1 MKKRQDLDNRINGIL
16 KIQTTMA
23 DNIELIAMG
32 EAENDQSIVADAEKA
47 LAALK
52 KDVAAAV
59 FAVYGPGA
67 VQADEAPVPAVKV
80 TAKEALK
87 RPATPADRVCALS

>member
-52 KDVAAAV
+52 KDVAAAEL
-59 FAVYGPGA
+59 
-67 VQADEAPVPAVKV
+67 DEIGRAHV
-80 TAKEALK
+80 
-87 RPATPADRVCALS
+87 